1 MKKIII
7 TADDYG
13 MSKAVNRAIDAGVE
27 IGLITSTNVM
37 TNMEYYREAV
47 KLRGLENFSLG
58 IHFTLSVGKPV
69 CDAREVPTLVG
80 ADGSFHS
87 AGKFRNLYRK
97 GKISDADIVRELKA
111 QYKRYEELLGKP
123 DYWNTHQNVHV
134 DFKIYKLFVN
144 VACELGIG
152 RMRTHK
158 RIYVTPS
165 AKANKRSLLWRIAEP
180 IKSRMLGLWQ
190 KNARKKGIS
199 SPDGIIVAL
208 NKADSKNPEYFFS
221 HINWQDCDIGEFVI
235 HPATE
240 KDSPYFGKIVEQR
253 IKEYEMFTSPQTLN
267 TIVNNDIKLV
277 PYDI

>member
-13 MSKAVNRAIDAGVE
+13 MSKAVNQAIDAGIE

-37 TNMEYYREAV
+37 ANMDYYSEAV
-47 KLRGLENFSLG
+47 KLREIENFSLG

-69 CDAREVPTLVG
+69 CDAGEVPTLVG
-80 ADGSFHS
+80 ADGCFHS
-87 AGKFRNLYRK
+87 AGKFRKLYRC
-97 GKISDADIVRELKA
+97 GKISDSDIVRELKA

-134 DFKIYKLFVN
+134 DFKIYKLFVD
-144 VACELGIG
+144 VACELGIK

-165 AKANKRSLLWRIAEP
+165 AKTNKRSLLWRIAEP
-180 IKSRMLGLWQ
+180 IKSRMLSLWQ
-190 KNARKKGIS
+190 KNAHKKGIS

-221 HINWQDCDIGEFVI
+221 NINWQDCDIGEFVI

-240 KDSPYFGKIVEQR
+240 KDSAYFGNMVETRIEEYKLFSDIQTKKIIEAAG
-253 IKEYEMFTSPQTLN
+253 IELSNF
-267 TIVNNDIKLV
+267 I
-277 PYDI
+277 

>member
-1 MKKIII
+1 MKKLIV

-13 MSKAVNRAIDAGVE
+13 MSSAVNRAIDAGAK

-37 TNMEYYREAV
+37 TNMDYYREAV
-47 KLRGLENFSLG
+47 KLKELENFSLG

-69 CDAREVPTLVG
+69 CDACDVPTLVG
-80 ADGSFHS
+80 EDGYFHTAS
-87 AGKFRNLYRK
+87 NFKKLYRK
-97 GKISDADIVRELKA
+97 GKISNDEIVKELKA
-111 QYKRYEELLGKP
+111 QYKRYEELLGTP

-134 DFKIYKLFVN
+134 DFKIFKLFVDT
-144 VACELGIG
+144 ACELGIG

-165 AKANKRSLLWRIAEP
+165 VKANKRSLIWRITEP
-180 IKSRMLGLWQ
+180 IKSRMLNSWQ

-208 NKADSKNPEYFFS
+208 NKTDSKNPEYFFS
-221 HINWQDCDIGEFVI
+221 NINWEDNSIGEFVI

-240 KDSPYFGKIVEQR
+240 KDSPYFGKMVESR
-253 IKEYEMFTSPQTLN
+253 IEEYRLFSNPETKKIIESTGL
-267 TIVNNDIKLV
+267 KLSNF
-277 PYDI
+277 I